1 MFLIRCARSIVL
13 DRLPCIDFAGS
24 EAMMRS
30 DAKITR
36 LFNSTATLLL
46 LCTCLLWLSCSDT
59 DDTAAIR
66 RLIAKGADLAEAH
79 DIGGIM
85 DLATRDMR
93 AMPGDLN
100 RRAVKGVL
108 WNAFNH
114 YGPLK
119 VLYPRAEVEV
129 AQGATRASARF
140 PFVIVRKEQTIPGLE
155 ALADDPL
162 AWLKTVGDNADVY
175 RLTLQFAKQRG
186 GWAVDRACLERFSG
200 IGFEE

>member
-1 MFLIRCARSIVL
+1 
-13 DRLPCIDFAGS
+13 
-24 EAMMRS
+24 MMQS
-30 DAKITR
+30 AAKIILAFSSR
-36 LFNSTATLLL
+36 ATLLL

-85 DLATRDMR
+85 GLATRDMR

-100 RRAVKGVL
+100 RRAVRGVL

-114 YGPLK
+114 YGRLK

-129 AQGATRASARF
+129 AEGATRASARF

-155 ALADDPL
+155 ALVDDPL
-162 AWLKTVGDNADVY
+162 AWLETVGDNADVY
-175 RLTLQFAKQRG
+175 RLTLQLAKQG
-186 GWAVDRACLERFSG
+186 GEWAVDHARLERFSG